1 MTENTQALELSP
13 TKLFNLCANLL
24 IASFQRQSASDI
36 EELYKKLS
44 DGSRVETGQLKAQD
58 IENSVA
64 VYLELDHSEFV
75 GKLTQQTFLSCIDIL
90 LQKFSSEV
98 TRGSEISE
106 HHTLTNLDNGEI
118 VFNIPA
124 GIRMKNTLNVLMVSV
139 LPAPDH
145 LVVRLL
151 FLNPEQFREH

>member
-24 IASFQRQSASDI
+24 IASFQRQNASDI
-36 EELYKKLS
+36 GELYKKLS
-44 DGSRVETGQLKAQD
+44 DGNRVETGQLKAQD

-90 LQKFSSEV
+90 LQKISS
-98 TRGSEISE
+98 
-106 HHTLTNLDNGEI
+106 
-118 VFNIPA
+118 
-124 GIRMKNTLNVLMVSV
+124 
-139 LPAPDH
+139 
-145 LVVRLL
+145 
-151 FLNPEQFREH
+151 